1 MLTGRLDLSWPLR
14 VAVAVL
20 AAGSGVIHLV
30 MVPSHMGEWVPEGA
44 AFALA
49 GWLQLAVAVWVLVRP
64 DRAVLW
70 VAVIS
75 SSAMVA
81 LWALARTAGLP
92 LGPNAGTAQAAGT
105 VDLTCVVLEMLL
117 LAVAGLALARPDFG
131 RDWDQRA
138 LVAATAMPVVVV
150 VLTTSALA
158 SPSARDHAHARA
170 GGETTDVAL
179 AADGHDHSQ
188 DGPSATPI
196 GDDKG
201 LSLLSNGHHHAMSYH
216 PLDPA
221 TQSALDAQLAVTRE
235 VAAAFPTVAA
245 AEAAGYRRAGP
256 YSPGLGA
263 HYTRAN
269 AAALNSEGVMSD
281 EALRNPM
288 GLLFTGNE
296 PDDRIAG
303 FMYYSSSAV
312 EPVGFVGTNDTW
324 HVHTSICLKI
334 GPDGIDAPFGADR
347 AATDEQCAQVNGM
360 MLQTTQWMTHVWSV
374 PGYENGP
381 EGIFAEVNPALACS
395 DGTYYQRPPERWIDN
410 LLNTC
415 SSIEASSPV

>member
-1 MLTGRLDLSWPLR
+1 MFTPRLDLSWPLR

-30 MVPSHMGEWVPEGA
+30 MVPSHMGEWAPEGV

-70 VAVIS
+70 VAVVS
-75 SSAMVA
+75 SSAMVGV
-81 LWALARTAGLP
+81 WAVARTAGLP
-92 LGPNAGTAQAAGT
+92 FGPNAGVSGSAGT
-105 VDLTCVVLEMLL
+105 VDLTCVALE
-117 LAVAGLALARPDFG
+117 LALTVVAVVGLVRPTLG
-131 RDWDQRA
+131 QQWDQRA
-138 LVAATAMPVVVV
+138 LVAATAVPVVIVV
-150 VLTTSALA
+150 MTTGALA
-158 SPSARDHAHARA
+158 SPSARDHGH
-170 GGETTDVAL
+170 GQSPGDTVGVAL
-179 AADGHDHSQ
+179 ADDGHGHTP
-188 DGPSATPI
+188 DGVSLTPI
-196 GDDKG
+196 VDDKG
-201 LSLLSNGHHHAMSYH
+201 LALLSNGHHHAMSYH

-221 TQSALDAQLAVTRE
+221 TQAALDAQLAVTRE

-245 AEAAGYRRAGP
+245 AEAGGYRRSGP

-269 AAALNSEGVMSD
+269 AASLNAEGVMSD

-288 GLLFTGNE
+288 GLLFTGTG

-312 EPVGFVGTNDTW
+312 EPFGFVGTNDTW
-324 HVHTSICLKI
+324 HVHNSLCLTI
-334 GPDGIDAPFGADR
+334 GPEGIDAPFGADH
-347 AATDEQCAQVNGM
+347 AATPEQCAQVNGM
-360 MLQTTQWMTHVWSV
+360 ILESTQWMTHVWSV
-374 PGYENGP
+374 PGYENGT

-415 SSIEASSPV
+415 SSNAAGAPV